1 MGDKERIAA
10 ERWLMKELDDRGAN
24 EMGSD
29 TTAILY
35 QIAIELVMRKQA
47 EQAAKLSRHER
58 IPHSHP

>member
-47 EQAAKLSRHER
+47 EQSAKTAKA
-58 IPHSHP
+58 